1 MKKIDWNEISELGL
15 LVEINEKIMHP
26 LGLAIVRCNETGT
39 SEGAFVST
47 NGPFTYNH
55 DRIELPKFDES
66 TVKEYLQNL
75 NNIK

>member
-47 NGPFTYNH
+47 NGPFKYNH
-55 DRIELPKFDES
+55 DRIELPKFNKGKVRKYLES
-66 TVKEYLQNL
+66 KA
-75 NNIK
+75 